1 MKDFIYLAPTT
12 MEQALEMLTEHEGKL
27 SILNGGTDLIVRMRD
42 YISTP
47 EYVMDIKGIEELHKV
62 TFDEQNGLFIGAC
75 VNLNMLGENPD
86 IKKYFSY
93 FSDAA
98 LRVGSRQVR
107 NRATCIGNIC
117 NASPLADT
125 ATPLVAHEALIHIAG
140 KRGNRIVPIKEF
152 FVFVRK
158 TSLAPD
164 ELVTGIQVPYLK
176 DSKGVFTKI
185 SRRKEVDLSTVCA
198 TVVQQGDAFRIAFGS
213 VAPTPIRAPKT
224 EALLKGKAI
233 TPELI
238 AEAAELAATEISP
251 IDDLRG
257 SKQYRIDVV
266 KVIIKRSL
274 EELCC

>member
-1 MKDFIYLAPTT
+1 MKDFIYLAPDSL
-12 MEQALEMLTEHEGKL
+12 EQACKVLEEHQGRMA
-27 SILNGGTDLIVRMRD
+27 ILNGGTDLIVRMRE

-47 EYVMDIKGIEELHKV
+47 EYVMDIKNIKELHNV
-62 TFDEQNGLFIGAC
+62 SFDEQNGLFIGAC
-75 VNLNMLGENPD
+75 VNLNKLGEHPD
-86 IKKYFSY
+86 VMKYYPY
-93 FSDAA
+93 FGEAA

-125 ATPLVAHEALIHIAG
+125 ATPLVAHDALIHIAG
-140 KRGNRIVPIKEF
+140 PRGNRIVPIKEF

-164 ELVTGIQVPYLK
+164 ELVTGIQIPYIK

-198 TVVQQGDAFRIAFGS
+198 TVVKNGDEFRIAFGS
-213 VAPTPIRAPKT
+213 VAPTPIRLYKT
-224 EALLKGKAI
+224 EELLKGKKI

-238 AEAAELAATEISP
+238 TEAADLASTEVAP
-251 IDDLRG
+251 IDDVRG
-257 SKQYRIDVV
+257 SKQYRIDIV
-266 KVIIKRSL
+266 KVVIKRSL
-274 EELCC
+274 GELC